1 MTHPIF
7 SLQSSDQQSCL
18 RKAISDLR
26 FSASKHKSTNL
37 SACDILDLSDDC
49 LASLF
54 IDNCSGLPMNHTNNK
69 EEIYS
74 YNKWV
79 FETTTD
85 DIEYPWSFEEFCK
98 KFYS

>member
-1 MTHPIF
+1 MTHPIHN
-7 SLQSSDQQSCL
+7 LPSSDKQPCL
-18 RKAISDLR
+18 RKVISDLR
-26 FSASKHKSTNL
+26 FSASKYKSTNI
-37 SACDILDLSDDC
+37 SACDILDLSDKG

-54 IDNCSGLPMNHTNNK
+54 LDNCPGLPMDYSDDR

-85 DIEYPWSFEEFCK
+85 DIEYPWSFEDFQKE
-98 KFYS
+98 FYS